1 MINPNHP
8 GFKGNKEALETEIH
22 SLIESLR
29 SLEPSDEKII
39 NDSPTLNW
47 IADAIERSVTVTDDG
62 IESNIS
68 TFSKSEKKLLILSL
82 LDLGVLT
89 LTLPPE
95 NPWVIVF
102 EITTDILTLVITSA
116 MD

>member
-22 SLIESLR
+22 SLAESLR

-62 IESNIS
+62 IESNLS
-68 TFSKSEKKLLILSL
+68 TFSKSEKWPN
-82 LDLGVLT
+82 T
-89 LTLPPE
+89 R
-95 NPWVIVF
+95 
-102 EITTDILTLVITSA
+102 
-116 MD
+116 

>member
-8 GFKGNKEALETEIH
+8 GFKGNKEALKVEIRSLTE
-22 SLIESLR
+22 SFR

-39 NDSPTLNW
+39 NDW

-62 IESNIS
+62 IESNLS

-82 LDLGVLT
+82 LDLVAIM
-89 LTLPPE
+89 
-95 NPWVIVF
+95 V
-102 EITTDILTLVITSA
+102 SYY
-116 MD
+116 